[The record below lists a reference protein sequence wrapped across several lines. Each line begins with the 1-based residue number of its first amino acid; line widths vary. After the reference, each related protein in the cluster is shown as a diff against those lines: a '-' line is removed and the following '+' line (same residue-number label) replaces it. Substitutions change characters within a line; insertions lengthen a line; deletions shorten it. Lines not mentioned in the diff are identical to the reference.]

1 MQIRA
6 PFALPS
12 FKPLSRSASP
22 APPGHGTVDHHQP
35 GALTPPLSPPKDTGR
50 GRKSAELGGGL
61 TPPALPSPALSA
73 DGSAGDGQKRSR
85 SLSRPLGMLSLTGS
99 SRAPTPVGT
108 PAPSPKLGGSAVLPG
123 GGIKGGNAAP
133 SNVNGDP
140 SANMEAVGLRI
151 TEAVTRT
158 LAGNVL
164 AGEFKGRRGIA
175 RGAGID
181 LAKAIFDEFPAPPID
196 QYVLRAILRV
206 SVKHLSVL

>member
-22 APPGHGTVDHHQP
+22 APGHSSVDLP
-35 GALTPPLSPPKDTGR
+35 GALTPPLSPPKDVGR
-50 GRKSAELGGGL
+50 GRKPVELGGA

-73 DGSAGDGQKRSR
+73 DGSEQQKRSR
-85 SLSRPLGMLSLTGS
+85 SLSRPLGMLSLSTS
-99 SRAPTPVGT
+99 SRAPTPSGT
-108 PAPSPKLGGSAVLPG
+108 PAPSPKLGGSAALPG
-123 GGIKGGNAAP
+123 AVVKGGNAAP
-133 SNVNGDP
+133 SNANGDP

-158 LAGNVL
+158 LAGNAV

-175 RGAGID
+175 RGTGTE
-181 LAKAIFDEFPAPPID
+181 LAKAILDEFPAPPID